1 MQNNPEKQLGY
12 YSLIPDVR
20 SIFSKQIL
28 CLIAL
33 MTIFVSHRRNNP
45 NSKMIVLSK
54 LFSAMLINRYF
65 NIKQNCHRTSF
76 HIFLSCYVEISVF
89 GGLWWSAVDMGL
101 FRMINFVENGLFKM
115 CGTILSH

>member
-33 MTIFVSHRRNNP
+33 MSIFV
-45 NSKMIVLSK
+45 SKMIVFSK

-76 HIFLSCYVEISVF
+76 YIFLSCYVEILVF

-101 FRMINFVENGLFKM
+101 FRMINFVENGPFKM